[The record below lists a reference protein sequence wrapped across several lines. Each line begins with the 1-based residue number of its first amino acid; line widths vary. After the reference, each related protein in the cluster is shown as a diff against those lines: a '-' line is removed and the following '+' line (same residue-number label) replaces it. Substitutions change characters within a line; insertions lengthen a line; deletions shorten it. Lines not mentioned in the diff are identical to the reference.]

1 LVFPCASR
9 AAFSFPSLAKYANNA
24 STDTSTTPANG
35 EISADADT
43 ASSAI
48 AGIAVAAMNTTT
60 ADASLSPVDN
70 SALIRGASAGNL
82 TARVFVGVTERPE
95 RHARGRV
102 VVVLLLVVVGRV
114 AAVAALVAKI
124 VGGGV
129 VIRPSRLVLKTKPN
143 QRTTTD
149 VDR

>member
-1 LVFPCASR
+1 
-9 AAFSFPSLAKYANNA
+9 
-24 STDTSTTPANG
+24 
-35 EISADADT
+35 
-43 ASSAI
+43 
-48 AGIAVAAMNTTT
+48 MNTTT

-82 TARVFVGVTERPE
+82 TARVFVAVTERPE

-143 QRTTTD
+143 QRPTTD